1 MNSVSA
7 WGSQKALPR
16 TRPRK
21 IRDLLKIDMLDP
33 RWTLPSQLDNHPYLW
48 LISVNGFIID
58 VRNAPREIQELAYQ
72 KGLIPYIPAD
82 RKK

>member
-1 MNSVSA
+1 
-7 WGSQKALPR
+7 
-16 TRPRK
+16 
-21 IRDLLKIDMLDP
+21 MLDP

-72 KGLIPYIPAD
+72 QGLIPYIPAD